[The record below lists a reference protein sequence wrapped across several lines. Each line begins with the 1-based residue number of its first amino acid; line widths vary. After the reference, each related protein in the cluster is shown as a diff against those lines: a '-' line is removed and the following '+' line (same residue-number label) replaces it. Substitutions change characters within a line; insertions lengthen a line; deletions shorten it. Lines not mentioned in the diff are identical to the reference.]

1 MKNSNVFGDLMKR
14 YAAAGIL
21 ILVLLISATVA
32 FSHGGK
38 HSAGELTHLQALKK
52 SIGLYERL
60 LNSEKLDQSWEHN
73 LVRVDVS
80 NRQKGSK
87 KEIVVAFQRTEGDP
101 SAVYIFFDA
110 VDGKYSGS
118 NFTGK

>member
-1 MKNSNVFGDLMKR
+1 MKDSNVFGDLMKR

-73 LVRVDVS
+73 LARVDVS

-87 KEIVVAFQRTEGDP
+87 KEIVVAFQRTEGEP

-110 VDGKYSGS
+110 VNGKYSGS